1 MPASDGERARLAAI
15 LSGLADP
22 VMVVAPDGELT
33 LTNEAYDAMFG
44 GAGADLASLG
54 QDGRPLPLEATPRRR
69 AARGE
74 PFTMQFTVTGPDGK
88 RSWYEAYGRPIPSG
102 DGEQGGVVVI
112 RDIAERGLQDEFL
125 ALASHELRTPL
136 TSLDGFLQMLLRRL
150 PEDGG
155 DEQIRRF
162 ATTALEQAR
171 RLRVLVDDLLDATRL
186 QSGKLSLRFE
196 RLDLVPL
203 VRKVV
208 ERAQVLAQS
217 QTIRLE
223 TEPGPILVQGDAG
236 RIEQVLLNLLTNA
249 ITYAPDGERI
259 DVRLHREDGRA
270 DIQVQD
276 CGPGIATADPP
287 HLFSRFYQVAPGPLG
302 PGRAGPWPVR
312 RQRAGD
318 RPRWHHRCR
327 LNSRPGRHLY
337 RPPPTGR
344 RRSIRLSLI
353 GSTQSRAGLRRRWR
367 GPKIRTEGFVRGAFI
382 R

>member
-1 MPASDGERARLAAI
+1 MRAGDGERARLAAI

-22 VMVVAPDGELT
+22 IIVVAPDGELT
-33 LTNEAYDAMFG
+33 LTNDAYDAMVG
-44 GAGADLASLG
+44 GVGADLASLG
-54 QDGRPLPLEATPRRR
+54 QDGRPLPLEATPRQR

-74 PFTMQFTVTGPDGK
+74 SFTMQFTVTGPDGK
-88 RSWYEAYGRPIPSG
+88 RSWYEANGRPIPIG

-125 ALASHELRTPL
+125 ALASHEPRTPL

-276 CGPGIATADPP
+276 CGPVSYT
-287 HLFSRFYQVAPGPLG
+287 HLTL
-302 PGRAGPWPVR
+302 
-312 RQRAGD
+312 
-318 RPRWHHRCR
+318 
-327 LNSRPGRHLY
+327 
-337 RPPPTGR
+337 PT
-344 RRSIRLSLI
+344 
-353 GSTQSRAGLRRRWR
+353 T
-367 GPKIRTEGFVRGAFI
+367 PYV
-382 R
+382 